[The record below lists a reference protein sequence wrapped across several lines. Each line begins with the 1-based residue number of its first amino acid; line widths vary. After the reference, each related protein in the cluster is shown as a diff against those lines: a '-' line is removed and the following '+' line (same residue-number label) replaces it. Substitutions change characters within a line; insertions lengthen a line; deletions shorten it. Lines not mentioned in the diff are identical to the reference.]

1 MRLAV
6 LVQDQP
12 SARKHF
18 IDVWS
23 KHPAGDALQPI
34 ENLILKVILAH
45 PEYHALLRDREQ
57 ALSRRY
63 TPEGGETNPFLHM
76 AMHVAIEEQLLAD
89 RPAGIARIYTDLRRR
104 CPNYHDAQHEMM
116 NCLAEALW
124 QAQRTHALPD
134 ERRYLECLR
143 NRLR

>member
-1 MRLAV
+1 M

-12 SARKHF
+12 SARKYF
-18 IDVWS
+18 IDVWT
-23 KHPAGDALQPI
+23 KHSASDALQPI

-57 ALSRRY
+57 ALSRHY

-76 AMHVAIEEQLLAD
+76 AMHVAIEEQLLVD
-89 RPAGIARIYTDLRRR
+89 RPAGIARIYADLQGRW
-104 CPNYHDAQHEMM
+104 PTYHEAQHEMM
-116 NCLAEALW
+116 DCLAEALW
-124 QAQRTHALPD
+124 QAQRTDALPD

-143 NRLR
+143 NRQR

>member
-1 MRLAV
+1 MNRR
-6 LVQDQP
+6 QG
-12 SARKHF
+12 S
-18 IDVWS
+18 DVWS
-23 KHPAGDALQPI
+23 KHPADNALQPI

-45 PEYHALLRDREQ
+45 PEYHALLRDPEQ
-57 ALSRRY
+57 ALARRY
-63 TPEGGETNPFLHM
+63 TPESDETNPFLHM

-104 CPNYHDAQHEMM
+104 YPTYHDAQHDIMD
-116 NCLAEALW
+116 CLVEALW

-143 NRLR
+143 NRQR